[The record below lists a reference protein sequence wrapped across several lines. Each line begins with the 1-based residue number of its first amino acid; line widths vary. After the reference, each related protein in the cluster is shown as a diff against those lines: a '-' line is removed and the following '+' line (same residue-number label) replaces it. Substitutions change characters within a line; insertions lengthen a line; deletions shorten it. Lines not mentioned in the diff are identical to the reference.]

1 MQRVIPFTRIRVIMA
16 IVSIAVIIGG
26 GLGVYFQGGFNL
38 GIDFEAGLRQ
48 RIQVFPDA
56 AEANTGDLRDALSE
70 IDGVQV
76 QAIGAPEDQ
85 EFTIRVQDNGTI
97 DNFSQV
103 MSERV
108 AAQLEEAF
116 GAGAVQV
123 LSTNY
128 VGPRFSS
135 DLTRQTI
142 VLTSLALGLI
152 LVYIWFRF
160 RLAYAVAAIVTLL
173 HDVAIML
180 GFIGTMQ
187 IEVATATIAAV
198 LTIIGYSLNDTIVIF
213 DRIRENETLLRDSE
227 FGLIVNTSITQ
238 SLSRTLITSLT
249 TLLAVIAIF
258 IFATGAIQDFAL
270 NLMVGIVVG
279 TYSSVFVASPFL
291 LTWQRR
297 SRKRAQERGRK
308 QYGSQPTPAK
318 KKPAEASGGTSAEG
332 STESEKQTAAVGAK
346 DVESVKRDIERRR
359 ASTAAGKNV
368 PRSKRKK
375 RK

>member
-1 MQRVIPFTRIRVIMA
+1 
-16 IVSIAVIIGG
+16 
-26 GLGVYFQGGFNL
+26 
-38 GIDFEAGLRQ
+38 
-48 RIQVFPDA
+48 
-56 AEANTGDLRDALSE
+56 
-70 IDGVQV
+70 
-76 QAIGAPEDQ
+76 
-85 EFTIRVQDNGTI
+85 
-97 DNFSQV
+97 
-103 MSERV
+103 MSERI
-108 AAQLEEAF
+108 ATQLEEAF
-116 GAGAVQV
+116 GAGSVET

-128 VGPRFSS
+128 VGPRFSA

-180 GFIGTMQ
+180 GFIGTFQ

-227 FGLIVNTSITQ
+227 FGIIVNTSITQ

-249 TLLAVIAIF
+249 TLLAVVAIF

-291 LTWQRR
+291 LSWQRR
-297 SRKRAQERGRK
+297 ARRRARERDRK
-308 QYGSQPTPAK
+308 QYGAQPAPSK
-318 KKPAEASGGTSAEG
+318 KKSAEPTSG
-332 STESEKQTAAVGAK
+332 AAEQPSEGEKQQKQPAAVGAQ
-346 DVESVKRDIERRR
+346 DVEAVKRDIERRR
-359 ASTAAGKNV
+359 ATTGAGKNL

-375 RK
+375 KK